1 MVCVCACEQYHNI
14 NFLILFTLIAAQ
26 ILNAMRYGKES
37 LAKRFGSFS
46 FPLDSFAEAEPD
58 QVCGGKPKR
67 APEDAGG
74 GSGHFDFEAYAITAA
89 SRDSSSLLVD
99 AAKRIIL
106 SPKLVTELSR
116 ALEIKL
122 APGTTIPAF
131 RTLTGLADA
140 LAKKKQGA
148 AGYDVYV
155 ALDSLIRRQF
165 TIHIEAHGAELR
177 LQLSLVW
184 RVQARSAAK
193 NKNKHGKAFAGIAVE
208 PSSERTR

>member
-1 MVCVCACEQYHNI
+1 MCVCACEQYHNI

-46 FPLDSFAEAEPD
+46 FPLDSSSADPD
-58 QVCGGKPKR
+58 KMCGGKPKH

-106 SPKLVTELSR
+106 SPKLLRELSS

-140 LAKKKQGA
+140 LAKKKKDTP
-148 AGYDVYV
+148 GYDVYV

-165 TIHIEAHGAELR
+165 GIHIEAHGAELR